1 MQDPIDI
8 MSNDEILR
16 EFLLETHENLA
27 LLDADLLRLE
37 QQPTDAATLAQAFR
51 TLHSVKGTAGFMGLD
66 KLQAISH
73 SAESLLAKLRSG
85 TLIFNRPI
93 ANALLKVVD
102 AIREILAQLE
112 VDGTEGAGQYDAIT
126 AEVDRLQ
133 RGEGVAASDA
143 VPEKQPQKTVAE
155 NAGSVQSP
163 TALEL
168 TASKQLDQHRT
179 KTAIGEVTMP
189 YRPQGFETIPP
200 PSRMEGPETIP
211 PPNSVSAVASRL
223 DPLAAPA
230 ATAASLASPAA
241 SVVPTAA
248 SSAVPASGATPA
260 NGSTTNALLP
270 STVSDTSIRIDV
282 ELVDQLMTL
291 VGELVLARNHI
302 LQVSGGMEDDGLNNA
317 VQRLSRLTT
326 DLQSSVMKTRMQPIA
341 NVLNKFPR
349 IVRDLSVAVGK
360 QVRFDVGGHDT
371 ELDRTL
377 LEAIRD
383 PLTHMIRNAIDHG
396 IEDPAS
402 RIAAGKPAEGHLQLR
417 AHHEGGKVVIE
428 IQDDG
433 RGVNIDRVREKA
445 LSLGLITPDVAARM
459 NHNELLKLIFVPGF
473 STTDKV
479 TQFSGRGVGMDV
491 VRTNIER
498 IGGTVDIEST
508 LGQGTTVRTKI
519 PLTLAIIPALVI
531 HHGDERYAIPQVN
544 LLELVRLSPEQ
555 VRTAVSRIQDTPV
568 YRLRGSLLPLVFL
581 DEQLLQSTHRTQESD
596 WNIVVVQ
603 ADDRP
608 FGIVV
613 DAIRDTEE
621 IVVKPLQKQVKSFA
635 PFAGATIM
643 GDGRVALVLDV
654 MSLAQ
659 RAGVLSRDVMR
670 AMSRTEEAEES
681 ATQTDHPPLL
691 LCQTRGGDRLALF
704 LQQVARL
711 ERFRRHDLERL
722 GERYVVQY
730 REAILPLIDVSQQ
743 ISGEPPLDESDQAAE
758 IPVVV
763 FVNEGQPVGLIVGQI
778 VDIVAE
784 PVMNCLPASRPG
796 VLYGSIIQGRVT
808 EFLDV
813 RELIRAGVASG
824 VGLAAAG
831 SRLNSSLYSSS

>member
-1 MQDPIDI
+1 

-85 TLIFNRPI
+85 TLLFNRPI
-93 ANALLKVVD
+93 ATALLKVVD

-112 VDGTEGAGQYDAIT
+112 VDGTEGSGEYAAISAEVDLLQTGQAPDPNRTEPDLDVAGAIT
-126 AEVDRLQ
+126 ALDPHRT
-133 RGEGVAASDA
+133 RTSIG
-143 VPEKQPQKTVAE
+143 
-155 NAGSVQSP
+155 
-163 TALEL
+163 EL
-168 TASKQLDQHRT
+168 TLPFLPPITPAAPSH
-179 KTAIGEVTMP
+179 
-189 YRPQGFETIPP
+189 ETIAYE
-200 PSRMEGPETIP
+200 RPER
-211 PPNSVSAVASRL
+211 SVKHDEL
-223 DPLAAPA
+223 
-230 ATAASLASPAA
+230 ATAKAAVEPAGVHPT
-241 SVVPTAA
+241 SVHPTSVHPTSDHPTSDHPTSDHPTSDHPTDAPPT
-248 SSAVPASGATPA
+248 SAVPASVLPTSA
-260 NGSTTNALLP
+260 ALA
-270 STVSDTSIRIDV
+270 STVADTSIRVDV
-282 ELVDQLMTL
+282 DLVDQLMTL

-302 LQVSGGMEDDGLNNA
+302 LQVSAGMEHDGLTNA

-349 IVRDLSVAVGK
+349 IVRDLSLAVGK
-360 QVRFDVGGHDT
+360 KVQFDVGGHDT
-371 ELDRTL
+371 ELDRSL

-396 IEDPAS
+396 IEDPAT
-402 RIAAGKPAEGHLQLR
+402 RIAAGKSAEGHLQLR

-433 RGVNIDRVREKA
+433 RGVNIERVREKA
-445 LSLGLITPDVAARM
+445 LSQGLITAEVAARM
-459 NHNELLKLIFVPGF
+459 NHNELLKLIFLPGF

-498 IGGTVDIEST
+498 IGGTVDIESQ

-531 HHGDERYAIPQVN
+531 HHGGERYAIPQVN
-544 LLELVRLSPEQ
+544 LLELVRLSPDQ
-555 VRTAVSRIQDTPV
+555 VRMSVSRIQETPV
-568 YRLRGSLLPLVFL
+568 YRLRGSLLPLLFL
-581 DEQLLQSTHRTQESD
+581 DEQLQEGSSRTVDRD
-596 WNIVVVQ
+596 WNIVIVQ

-613 DAIRDTEE
+613 DSIRDTEE
-621 IVVKPLQKQVKSFA
+621 IVVKPLQKQVKALA

-654 MSLAQ
+654 MALAQ

-670 AMSRTEEAEES
+670 ARSRSEENDEA
-681 ATQTDHPPLL
+681 AVQVDAPPLL
-691 LCQTRGGDRLALF
+691 ICETRRGDRVALV

-711 ERFRRHDLERL
+711 EKFQVRDLERM
-722 GERYVVQY
+722 GERLVVQY
-730 REAILPLIDVSQQ
+730 RDAILPLVDVS
-743 ISGEPPLDESDQAAE
+743 SEVAGEPPLDVSQSTAE
-758 IPVVV
+758 IPVIV
-763 FVNEGQPVGLIVGQI
+763 FAAGSQPVGLIVGQI

-784 PVMNCLPASRPG
+784 AQGTCLPSSRPG
-796 VLYGSIIQGRVT
+796 VLYSAVIMGRVT
-808 EFLDV
+808 EFLDAI
-813 RELIRAGVASG
+813 ELVQ
-824 VGLAAAG
+824 
-831 SRLNSSLYSSS
+831 SSLNRSLSRGRMNPLLQPPSLKSSGLT